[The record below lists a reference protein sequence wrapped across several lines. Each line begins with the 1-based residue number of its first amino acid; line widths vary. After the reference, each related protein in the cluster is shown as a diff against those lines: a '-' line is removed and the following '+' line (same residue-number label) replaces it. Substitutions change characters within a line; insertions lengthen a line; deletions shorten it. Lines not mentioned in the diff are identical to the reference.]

1 VAVPKIMVI
10 DDEIDILL
18 VIRKVL
24 EKWGFAVDTFSNP
37 LYAYEIFKKSPER
50 YSLVLVDVRLLEISG
65 ISLAVML
72 RQVRSDIKI
81 LIMTAYDVTL
91 KEINAD
97 APEAKPLE
105 ILSKPFQYDTVCTAV
120 KRHVS

>member
-1 VAVPKIMVI
+1 MAAPRIMVI
-10 DDEIDILL
+10 DDEIDILR

-24 EKWGFAVDTFSNP
+24 EKWGFEVDTSSNP
-37 LYAYEIFKKSPER
+37 LYALEVFKKKPNK
-50 YSLVLVDVRLLEISG
+50 YSLILVDIRLPEISG

-72 RQVRSDIKI
+72 RQIRSDIKI
-81 LIMTAYDVTL
+81 LVMTAYEITL
-91 KEINAD
+91 QDINAD

-105 ILSKPFQYDTVCTAV
+105 LLNKPFQYNTVCEAV